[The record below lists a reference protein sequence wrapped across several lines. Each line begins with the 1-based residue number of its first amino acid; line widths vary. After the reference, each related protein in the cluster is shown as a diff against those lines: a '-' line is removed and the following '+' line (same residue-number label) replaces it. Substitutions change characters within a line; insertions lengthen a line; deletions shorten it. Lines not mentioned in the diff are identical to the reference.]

1 MYRIFCH
8 LQEQLFV
15 EDVDDDE
22 SGSPADE
29 DNQRFDEHEDG
40 ASPAGQHE
48 EYFGYQNDPGSDD
61 QEDEVKP
68 AFVRTRV
75 TQVAANSSHASDE
88 GSQPSSRL

>member
-61 QEDEVKP
+61 QEDEDEYFHLKL
-68 AFVRTRV
+68 FVLIKR
-75 TQVAANSSHASDE
+75 SKS
-88 GSQPSSRL
+88 